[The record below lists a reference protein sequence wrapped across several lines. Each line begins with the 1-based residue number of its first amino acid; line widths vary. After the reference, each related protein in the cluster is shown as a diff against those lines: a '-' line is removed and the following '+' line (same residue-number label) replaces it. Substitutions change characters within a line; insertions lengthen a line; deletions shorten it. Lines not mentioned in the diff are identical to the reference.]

1 MSDNQKYM
9 MSHCQLLDEFNAIVD
24 CGEYYRID
32 CSVTNALYVLS
43 TYIDAPRVG
52 GGVYHA
58 LQIRGDVLPVRQQL
72 RQGLRAQNVPKR
84 QNIILSFACINV
96 SYQ

>member
-1 MSDNQKYM
+1 M
-9 MSHCQLLDEFNAIVD
+9 DEFNTML
-24 CGEYYRID
+24 ERITEL
-32 CSVTNALYVLS
+32 TNNILS

-58 LQIRGDVLPVRQQL
+58 LQISGDVLTVRQQL
-72 RQGLRAQNVPKR
+72 RQGLRAQNVPKWR
-84 QNIILSFACINV
+84 NIILSCDWINV